1 MLNYLGEI
9 RLFGG
14 DFAPAGWMLCE
25 GQLLAIS
32 ENDSLFSLL
41 GATFGGD
48 GVETFALPD
57 LRGRVP
63 IHAGTG
69 STNTAYALGA
79 ASGAEAVAL
88 TVEQLPAHRHSV
100 FACTQ
105 PADRTHP
112 AVAAWAAA
120 LKLLPYADTASATMS
135 PSAIAAAGDGVPHDN
150 MQPYL
155 PISFII
161 AMQGVSPHGS
171 LPPMLGEI
179 RLFPYSLVPA
189 KWLPCDGQILA
200 LQDYPDL
207 LAVIG
212 TYYGGDGFRTLAL
225 PDLRGRAPLH
235 ADASHPLGWRG
246 GEETHTLTLDQ
257 MGGHGHLAVASAGAA
272 TSGQPAGR
280 VWAASPEF
288 AYRSGPLDQNMAE
301 QALDSVGGGLS
312 HTNMQ
317 PYLALNH
324 CIGAGGETDEE
335 VQAFLGEIRQFAGYK
350 APDGWLFCN
359 GQTLKVV
366 ENTALFSVLGTYYGG
381 DGKETFALPD
391 LRGAVAIHHGQG
403 GGLTPRS
410 LGQRGGAVATFL
422 TEKFLPAHTHAARCG
437 ALAEQASPAGRVW
450 SATVGGRVGGTPLYA
465 DTADAPM
472 APGLVVTAGGSQ
484 PHNNMQPSL
493 ALNFI
498 IAIRGIYPNRG

>member
-1 MLNYLGEI
+1 MLNFLGEI

-14 DFAPAGWMLCE
+14 DFAPTGWMLCE

-32 ENDSLFSLL
+32 ESESLFSFL
-41 GATFGGD
+41 GTTFGGD

-79 ASGAEAVAL
+79 AGGAEAVAL
-88 TVEQLPAHRHSV
+88 TALQLPTHDHPV

-105 PADRTHP
+105 PADQTHP
-112 AVAAWAAA
+112 AVAAWAATQG
-120 LKLLPYADTASATMS
+120 LFLYADTASATMS
-135 PSAIAAAGDGVPHDN
+135 PSVIAAAGAGEPHDN

-155 PISFII
+155 PVSFII
-161 AMQGVSPHGS
+161 AMDGVSPHAS

-179 RLFPYSLVPA
+179 RLFPYGLAPA

-200 LQDYPDL
+200 IRDYPNL
-207 LAVIG
+207 FPVIG
-212 TYYGGDGFRTLAL
+212 TYYGGDGFSTLAL

-235 ADASHPLGWRG
+235 VNATHPLGWRG
-246 GEETHTLTLDQ
+246 GEETHALTLDQ
-257 MGGHGHLAVASAGAA
+257 MGGHGHLAVGSAGAA
-272 TSGQPAGR
+272 TSGLPAGR
-280 VWAASPEF
+280 VWAVSAQA
-288 AYRSGPLDQNMAE
+288 AYRSGPADQRMAA

-324 CIGAGGETDEE
+324 YIGAGGEPDEE
-335 VQAFLGEIRQFAGYK
+335 VQAFLGEIRQFAGPN

-366 ENTALFSVLGTYYGG
+366 ENTALFSVLGTHYGG

-410 LGQRGGAVATFL
+410 IGQRGGAVATYL
-422 TEKFLPAHTHAARCG
+422 AEKFLPTHTHAARCG
-437 ALAEQASPAGRVW
+437 AVAGQDSPVGRVW
-450 SATVGGRVGGTPLYA
+450 SATAGGRDGGPPLYA

-472 APGLVVTAGGSQ
+472 AAGIVGPAGGGQ